1 MRVLEGKA
9 GKSVFTLSTLTASC
23 LMAFSSYA
31 AVDCST
37 LPEQSSAVYT
47 GGAKVQH
54 KGNAYQANYWT
65 QNNDPETF
73 SGNYAQWKLLDSC
86 STSGGTNQAP
96 SVTLTAP
103 LATAQVK
110 AGEVMT
116 LAANASDADGSV
128 ARVEFSVDGVLV
140 GQATKAPYSASWTA
154 TKGTHEFSAVA
165 FDDKGAVSTKNAVT
179 LTVSDA
185 VDVGTVVT
193 LSAEAADADGSVE
206 KVDFYVGGALVGT
219 SAKAPYTLNY
229 TATKAGSLAVYA
241 RATDNLGAATDSA
254 LTTLVV
260 NGVAPVAN
268 CRPDGLYQ
276 TEGVQVPYCTVYDA
290 DGREKMGVDHPR
302 RVIGYF
308 TSWRSGDDPQAAYL
322 VKDIPWEQLTH
333 INYAFVSI
341 GSDGKVNVGDVNDPN
356 NAAVGKEWPGVE
368 IDPTLGFKGHFGALA
383 TYKQKYGVKTLISI
397 GGWAET
403 EMVTVWLMVAS
414 TL

>member
-1 MRVLEGKA
+1 METVG
-9 GKSVFTLSTLTASC
+9 F
-23 LMAFSSYA
+23 M
-31 AVDCST
+31 
-37 LPEQSSAVYT
+37 
-47 GGAKVQH
+47 QH
-54 KGNAYQANYWT
+54 I
-65 QNNDPETF
+65 
-73 SGNYAQWKLLDSC
+73 
-86 STSGGTNQAP
+86 GGTNQAP

-185 VDVGTVVT
+185 GPANQAPTVAVALSASSVDVGTVVT

-260 NGVAPVAN
+260 NGVALIAN

-397 GGWAET
+397 GGWAEMAVT
-403 EMVTVWLMVAS
+403 LMQMVTVWLMVAS

>member
-37 LPEQSSAVYT
+37 LPEWQSSAVYT

-185 VDVGTVVT
+185 GPANQAPTVAVALSASSVDVGTVVT

-219 SAKAPYTLNY
+219 SAKAPYTLN
-229 TATKAGSLAVYA
+229 
-241 RATDNLGAATDSA
+241 
-254 LTTLVV
+254 
-260 NGVAPVAN
+260 
-268 CRPDGLYQ
+268 
-276 TEGVQVPYCTVYDA
+276 
-290 DGREKMGVDHPR
+290 
-302 RVIGYF
+302 
-308 TSWRSGDDPQAAYL
+308 
-322 VKDIPWEQLTH
+322 
-333 INYAFVSI
+333 
-341 GSDGKVNVGDVNDPN
+341 
-356 NAAVGKEWPGVE
+356 
-368 IDPTLGFKGHFGALA
+368 
-383 TYKQKYGVKTLISI
+383 
-397 GGWAET
+397 
-403 EMVTVWLMVAS
+403 
-414 TL
+414 